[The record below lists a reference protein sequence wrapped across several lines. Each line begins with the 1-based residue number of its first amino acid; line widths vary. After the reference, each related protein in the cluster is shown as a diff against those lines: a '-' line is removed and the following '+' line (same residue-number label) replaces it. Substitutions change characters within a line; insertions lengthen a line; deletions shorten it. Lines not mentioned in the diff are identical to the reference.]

1 MAKYKNIKSAVHN
14 FGYSFLNGPAR
25 RPARCANGS
34 NAYTAGP

>member
-25 RPARCANGS
+25 RAARCANGS
-34 NAYTAGP
+34 NAYTARP